1 MGDIVKWGLLVAGAI
16 VLVGLI
22 VALPF
27 VEFINLGEFGVAL
40 ENVVDIAGGALR
52 FARGLFNNF
61 FLPFGRTVVTGLLYW
76 LIAKWAITTAIK
88 IGAWIYHFI
97 FK

>member
-1 MGDIVKWGLLVAGAI
+1 MGDVVKWALLVAGAI
-16 VLVGLI
+16 ILIALI
-22 VALPF
+22 VSLPF
-27 VEFINLGEFGVAL
+27 VEFIDLGEFGAAL
-40 ENVVDIAGGALR
+40 GNVVDIAGGAFQ
-52 FARGLFNNF
+52 FARGLLNNF
-61 FLPFGRTVVTGLLYW
+61 FLPFGRTVVTGLLFW